1 MILRNYIT
9 DAWQVVNAA
18 SEGRLIS
25 IDAQEVVHA
34 LDPSLWVSYRQLA
47 TAPMLAGGTPSNPVI
62 MFALDAAE
70 AGHAA
75 VAAAAGVVEV
85 NETNRAAV
93 AQMLSENGKTLGSG
107 DVLTAAVTAI
117 RGT

>member
-1 MILRNYIT
+1 MILRHYIT

-18 SEGRLIS
+18 PEGRLIS

-62 MFALDAAE
+62 MFAFDAAE

-75 VAAAAGVVEV
+75 VVAVAGVVEV

-107 DVLTAAVTAI
+107 DVLTAAVAAI